1 MKSPAGAGAQEPGDS
16 DIAVVTVVIVIIAV
30 LCCSPP
36 HNPIPAVLPS
46 LPKSAVYRP
55 LGE

>member
-46 LPKSAVYRP
+46 LAKSAVYRP

>member
-30 LCCSPP
+30 LCC
-36 HNPIPAVLPS
+36 AVALPTTLFQLS
-46 LPKSAVYRP
+46 FRL
-55 LGE
+55 